1 MTNAKE
7 RVTTL
12 EFQDWFGGDH
22 CERWQDLTELIL
34 ELLNG
39 IYEDGVYTEYSI
51 DSLRKDIKSY
61 AEGSDTGEFATRDSI
76 ESIKEY

>member
-1 MTNAKE
+1 MINAKE

-34 ELLNG
+34 ELLN
-39 IYEDGVYTEYSI
+39 TEYSI
-51 DSLRKDIKSY
+51 DSLREDIKSY
-61 AEGSDTGEFATRDSI
+61 YDAN
-76 ESIKEY
+76 Y

>member
-1 MTNAKE
+1 MTNEFVPKVPKE

-34 ELLNG
+34 
-39 IYEDGVYTEYSI
+39 
-51 DSLRKDIKSY
+51 
-61 AEGSDTGEFATRDSI
+61 
-76 ESIKEY
+76 

>member
-1 MTNAKE
+1 MTNEFVPKVPKE

-34 ELLNG
+34 QLVNA
-39 IYEDGVYTEYSI
+39 EYSI
-51 DSLRKDIKSY
+51 DQLRKDIKSY
-61 AEGSDTGEFATRDSI
+61 G
-76 ESIKEY
+76 

>member
-1 MTNAKE
+1 MEKNK
-7 RVTTL
+7 RVTGV
-12 EFQDWFGGDH
+12 EFQDWFGSDH
-22 CERWQDLTELIL
+22 CENWKDLTGLIL

-51 DSLRKDIKSY
+51 DSLRGDIKSY
-61 AEGSDTGEFATRDSI
+61 AEGSDTGEFLRDSI

>member
-1 MTNAKE
+1 MSNEFVPLKDK
-7 RVTTL
+7 RVTGI
-12 EFQDWFGGDH
+12 EFQDWFGSDH
-22 CERWQDLTELIL
+22 CENWKDLTELIL

-51 DSLRKDIKSY
+51 DSLREDIKSY
-61 AEGSDTGEFATRDSI
+61 AEGSDTRDSI

>member
-1 MTNAKE
+1 MEKNK
-7 RVTTL
+7 RVTGI
-12 EFQDWFGGDH
+12 EFQDWFGSDH
-22 CERWQDLTELIL
+22 CENWKDLTELIL

-51 DSLRKDIKSY
+51 DSLREDIKSY

-76 ESIKEY
+76 ESIKE